1 MIGSVTLPVGFAVRP
16 CAAPISNPVAAAAP
30 TTTTPAEVPT
40 INFRRDIFAMLLTF
54 QGHTQCLDNAGG
66 LRMRIHQPKT
76 TTPEAEEWI
85 TFRAGVAAG
94 SDLFLVFFN

>member
-1 MIGSVTLPVGFAVRP
+1 
-16 CAAPISNPVAAAAP
+16 
-30 TTTTPAEVPT
+30 
-40 INFRRDIFAMLLTF
+40 MLLTF

-94 SDLFLVFFN
+94 SDLFLVFFNGQLPWGGVMSLKNRE